1 MNGYFSEEALQR
13 FAEMAAQTQSA
24 DFAEGDTYD
33 FTRCVRPN
41 GTAYGTT
48 GKCRKGTEQEKAG
61 GENKGFKGND
71 KGSSSVHKH
80 LLQHQKKH
88 PITQDFIKR
97 AQKLAKEQGVDLSY
111 LKPEDWRSHVS
122 RAVSSGGYGGAIQ
135 KGVES
140 LVELAGSSL
149 RNPKVAEEME
159 PDFSEDETFDFTRCV
174 RPDGTAYGTRGRC
187 KKGSEQAKQVVAP
200 APRKPRAA
208 KPAAAKRGAAGY
220 NSASDKE
227 RADELDKYIKK
238 GSAGKPQAAT
248 GRQAE
253 VNARLKQIENE
264 QKAKKTGSKGYEA
277 ASDKERADELDKYI
291 KKGSAGKPQAAT
303 GRQAE
308 INARLKQIDKEQRAA
323 KTGSKGYE
331 AASDKERAAALDKEM
346 GDSGKYGAEREKP
359 SAKQAATNARAKQ
372 LGF

>member
-13 FAEMAAQTQSA
+13 FAEMASQTQSA

-33 FTRCVRPN
+33 FTRCVRP
-41 GTAYGTT
+41 
-48 GKCRKGTEQEKAG
+48 
-61 GENKGFKGND
+61 
-71 KGSSSVHKH
+71 
-80 LLQHQKKH
+80 
-88 PITQDFIKR
+88 
-97 AQKLAKEQGVDLSY
+97 
-111 LKPEDWRSHVS
+111 
-122 RAVSSGGYGGAIQ
+122 
-135 KGVES
+135 
-140 LVELAGSSL
+140 
-149 RNPKVAEEME
+149 
-159 PDFSEDETFDFTRCV
+159 
-174 RPDGTAYGTRGRC
+174 DGTAYGTRGKC

-253 VNARLKQIENE
+253 INARLKQIENE
-264 QKAKKTGSKGYEA
+264 QKAK
-277 ASDKERADELDKYI
+277 
-291 KKGSAGKPQAAT
+291 
-303 GRQAE
+303 
-308 INARLKQIDKEQRAA
+308 